1 MRKGLESTNQTRANK
16 HKRGPKDKA
25 NKRTKHDTTQIP
37 TLSPPLASRRQKGR
51 EDTYT
56 HGVAQ
61 AEKSSHCSSCSSSDS
76 AAGIVSSMSSSELVH
91 L

>member
-1 MRKGLESTNQTRANK
+1 MKDKWISLTRANQTKANEVQTKRQTNQTR
-16 HKRGPKDKA
+16 H
-25 NKRTKHDTTQIP
+25 TTRKKIP

-56 HGVAQ
+56 QEVAQ
-61 AEKSSHCSSCSSSDS
+61 AENSSQSSPSDAS
-76 AAGIVSSMSSSELVH
+76 AAGMVSSTSSSESVH

>member
-1 MRKGLESTNQTRANK
+1 MKDKSQRHKPNKG
-16 HKRGPKDKA
+16 KRGPNDKA
-25 NKRTKHDTTQIP
+25 NKHTKHDTTQIP

-61 AEKSSHCSSCSSSDS
+61 AEKLSH
-76 AAGIVSSMSSSELVH
+76 
-91 L
+91 

>member
-1 MRKGLESTNQTRANK
+1 MRKGLERTNQTRANK

-25 NKRTKHDTTQIP
+25 NKHTKHDTMQIP

-56 HGVAQ
+56 QEVAQ
-61 AEKSSHCSSCSSSDS
+61 AENSSQASPSVSSATGMFSSTSSSDS
-76 AAGIVSSMSSSELVH
+76 VH
-91 L
+91 R